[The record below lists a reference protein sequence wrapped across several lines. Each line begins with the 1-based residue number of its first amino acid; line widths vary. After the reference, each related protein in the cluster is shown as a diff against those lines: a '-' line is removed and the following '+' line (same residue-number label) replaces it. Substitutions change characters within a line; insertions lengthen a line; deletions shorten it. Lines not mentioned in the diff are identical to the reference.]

1 MLPRGQRS
9 TRAAGSRS
17 VEVATANSRASFLA
31 PRVLARLASRH
42 LFLATKAAEPQ
53 NFRFGGHRPSQWPF
67 QMGDAMES
75 NLIASR
81 IERGPDVTIQSPV
94 RNSRG
99 SDKRDPTAR
108 PGRWVKHALKGTFLM
123 S

>member
-9 TRAAGSRS
+9 TRAASSRS

-31 PRVLARLASRH
+31 PRVLARLASRQ
-42 LFLATKAAEPQ
+42 LFFATKAAEPQ
-53 NFRFGGHRPSQWPF
+53 NFRFGGRRPSQRSF

-81 IERGPDVTIQSPV
+81 IERDPDVTIQSPV
-94 RNSRG
+94 RNKQC
-99 SDKRDPTAR
+99 SDKRDATPR
-108 PGRWVKHALKGTFLM
+108 PSRWVKHGLKGTFLM